1 MAAPTKTDKLAAK
14 LIKIL
19 FFNINPFFL
28 KDAMFTNP
36 MGIFAETCPKDN
48 NKPKVKA
55 IKTPVSI
62 IKPSVNDLTATAK
75 NKAHTLA
82 SLTRLLLGIINGSI
96 NMKNRPPDI
105 MLMLLTMDY

>member
-1 MAAPTKTDKLAAK
+1 
-14 LIKIL
+14 
-19 FFNINPFFL
+19 
-28 KDAMFTNP
+28 
-36 MGIFAETCPKDN
+36 
-48 NKPKVKA
+48 
-55 IKTPVSI
+55 
-62 IKPSVNDLTATAK
+62 VNDLTATAK